1 MDHEKLKE
9 LVSSYLDGELTQEE
23 REMVE
28 NHLEECA
35 ECRRSIR
42 EVEEL
47 GEVMA
52 KMKLKEPPKEVWKVY
67 TESVYNRLE
76 RGIGWILV
84 SIGAMVVLFFTGYN
98 MLKGLITD
106 PSIPIVVKFG
116 ILCGMGGVVVLLV
129 SLVRERLF
137 VNKRERYKEI
147 EK

>member
-28 NHLEECA
+28 RHLEECA
-35 ECRRSIR
+35 ECRLSVRATDD
-42 EVEEL
+42 L

-84 SIGAMVVLFFTGYN
+84 SIGAMVILFFAGYN
-98 MLKGLITD
+98 MLKGLIHD
-106 PSIPIVVKFG
+106 PGTPVVLKIG

-129 SLVRERLF
+129 SLIRERLF